1 MAAARRREFPMDTP
15 GQEELSKKRCIPCEG
30 GVPPL
35 SRDAAQALIQSLEG
49 WSLSPDAKTITRT
62 WTMKNFMAGIDFF
75 NKVAAVAE
83 DEGHH
88 PDLHLEGYRRVT
100 ISLWTHAVGGL
111 TENDF
116 IMAAKINHVPVQIR
130 R

>member
-1 MAAARRREFPMDTP
+1 MTAPTQD
-15 GQEELSKKRCIPCEG
+15 ELIRKRCAPCEG

-35 SRDAAQALIQSLEG
+35 SKAEAQATVGNLDG
-49 WSLSPDAKTITRT
+49 WTLDPDAQRIRRS

-75 NKVAAVAE
+75 NKVAALAE
-83 DEGHH
+83 EEGHH
-88 PDLHLEGYRRVT
+88 PDLHLEGYRKLT
-100 ISLWTHAVGGL
+100 IVLWTHAVNGL

-116 IMAAKINHVPVQIR
+116 ILAAKINQVPVQLR